1 MVLSLTQRRVLAI
14 VPKITGLCSMIGSL
28 VIITDVARDPKKRSQ
43 TYTRIMMAMSCYDF
57 VTSCMYALST
67 WPIPRG
73 SGPLYAAGTTGTCT
87 AQGFFIQLS
96 LGAPLYNLSLAVY
109 YLLVIKHGWS
119 DVKLAKLERFVH
131 PVVAATAF
139 GIAIAGLPLKLYN
152 NSNVWCWIAPNDRMN
167 SNVNANFYRWAFFY
181 VELWLIIVIVTVIMM
196 AVVVNV
202 VQTANKTTRYSV
214 QTTNKTKRY
223 SFRGM
228 DAKLSTTVKKQAL
241 YYVSA
246 FYVTWLALT
255 ILRILQTADVQV
267 PYAIFVLAVLLTPL
281 QGFFNFLIY
290 MKPRYLRYRRRRR
303 KKQQKMELSGK
314 NSQFRASM
322 NFGASHVQNG
332 LVVSSSINLTSV
344 QNSNQ
349 DLQHQSDLIEDNDD
363 EEAYVDAEVSLA
375 FSNRQSKPN
384 IVGLTSNE
392 LNISSDK
399 EEEKEEEL
407 ERIHSKEEIAD
418 QLKNRRVEL
427 DTDIEKTQQQ
437 IDNCHDDQLE
447 DLQKQMMEYQQL
459 RKELYPSDEEEGA
472 MMEEDEKSRDDKEEE
487 AEEEKE
493 GEEKVSDEDEKMGST
508 EQIPEATGFNNSDVE
523 SVAMNVDIDKEKE
536 DEIIS
541 GTVRS

>member
-43 TYTRIMMAMSCYDF
+43 TYSRIMMAMSCYDF

-67 WPIPRG
+67 WPIPSG

-131 PVVAATAF
+131 PVVVATAF

-152 NSNVWCWIAPNDRMN
+152 NANVWCWIAPNDRMN

-202 VQTANKTTRYSV
+202 VQTTNKTTRYS
-214 QTTNKTKRY
+214 
-223 SFRGM
+223 SRGKE
-228 DAKLSTTVKKQAL
+228 AKLSTTVRKQAF

-255 ILRILQTADVQV
+255 ILRILQTTDVQV
-267 PYAIFVLAVLLTPL
+267 PYAIFVLAVILTPL
-281 QGFFNFLIY
+281 QGFLNSLIY

-303 KKQQKMELSGK
+303 KKQQKMELSEK
-314 NSQFRASM
+314 NSQLRASM

-332 LVVSSSINLTSV
+332 LVVGSSINLTSV

-392 LNISSDK
+392 LDNSSK
-399 EEEKEEEL
+399 EEEK
-407 ERIHSKEEIAD
+407 
-418 QLKNRRVEL
+418 
-427 DTDIEKTQQQ
+427 
-437 IDNCHDDQLE
+437 
-447 DLQKQMMEYQQL
+447 
-459 RKELYPSDEEEGA
+459 
-472 MMEEDEKSRDDKEEE
+472 KEEE
-487 AEEEKE
+487 E
-493 GEEKVSDEDEKMGST
+493 
-508 EQIPEATGFNNSDVE
+508 FF
-523 SVAMNVDIDKEKE
+523 
-536 DEIIS
+536 
-541 GTVRS
+541 

>member
-1 MVLSLTQRRVLAI
+1 LKPHGVIAYATKGAGHSAKDYRTLLDDRFPRYNNRRC
-14 VPKITGLCSMIGSL
+14 T
-28 VIITDVARDPKKRSQ
+28 RSEE
-43 TYTRIMMAMSCYDF
+43 TEPNIYPHHDGHELLRFCH
-57 VTSCMYALST
+57 VALST

-131 PVVAATAF
+131 PVVAVTAF

-214 QTTNKTKRY
+214 QTTNKTTRY
-223 SFRGM
+223 SFRGK
-228 DAKLSTTVKKQAL
+228 DAKLSTTVRKQAL

-290 MKPRYLRYRRRRR
+290 IKPRYLRYRRRRR
-303 KKQQKMELSGK
+303 KEQQKK
-314 NSQFRASM
+314 NSQLRLASM

-332 LVVSSSINLTSV
+332 LVVGSSINLTSV

-363 EEAYVDAEVSLA
+363 KEAYVDAEVSLA

-384 IVGLTSNE
+384 DKEREDAKEETANSDCPGLCNQMENDPDSDSDSNNENDDIVGITSNE
-392 LNISSDK
+392 LDNSSDK
-399 EEEKEEEL
+399 EEEK
-407 ERIHSKEEIAD
+407 
-418 QLKNRRVEL
+418 
-427 DTDIEKTQQQ
+427 
-437 IDNCHDDQLE
+437 
-447 DLQKQMMEYQQL
+447 
-459 RKELYPSDEEEGA
+459 
-472 MMEEDEKSRDDKEEE
+472 KEEE
-487 AEEEKE
+487 
-493 GEEKVSDEDEKMGST
+493 
-508 EQIPEATGFNNSDVE
+508 EA
-523 SVAMNVDIDKEKE
+523 NVWCHDN
-536 DEIIS
+536 
-541 GTVRS
+541 